1 MISLKITSN
10 YINNILTGVG
20 KATLQDGKIAI
31 TTEPNTEVTLLR
43 GVNKVKLLQANGQ
56 VQTTSGAVILGDVY
70 TIENGEA
77 RMVIKVETEETKHET
92 SLYINEAQTFDAVS
106 TKRKN
111 TLTVGVLILALLIV
125 SVVFGVNQKNKK
137 EFDSKSESKFLKAVE
152 EYEKS
157 ISEET
162 IDKNSSRQF
171 FISSKEIAY
180 KLKEDGY
187 KNSKLDELISN
198 LKNKEAE
205 VLGEI
210 RPEVKELLDL
220 TLQIKDFNG
229 SNLASTN
236 DTIFVFDSE
245 NKNVVS
251 ADIFGKN
258 AKISAGKDEMGE
270 SRQIASYEDRLFSIN
285 NSEIFEIKNNAVK
298 VKEKAEDTN
307 WDNSLF
313 YLYSGNIYLINKNSN
328 QIERYSGPPAGGGG
342 TFGDKT
348 DWLAPGIEA
357 DFSKVIDMVID
368 GSIWLLSS
376 SGKVTKFTNGNPN
389 KISLNGITTEL
400 VNPTAI
406 YTNEDLKYTY
416 ILDNNDGRVIVLE
429 KNGEFKLQYKSDEI
443 KNAKDLVVTEAEK
456 KIILLTGS
464 KLMYI
469 QI

>member
-1 MISLKITSN
+1 MTSLKITSN
-10 YINNILTGVG
+10 YENNTLAGVG
-20 KATLQDGKIAI
+20 KAALQDGKILI
-31 TTEPNTEVTLLR
+31 TAEPNTEVTLLR
-43 GVNKVKLLQANGQ
+43 GVNKVILLQISDKN
-56 VQTTSGAVILGDVY
+56 QTVNGAVVLGDVY
-70 TIENGEA
+70 TLENGEQ
-77 RMVIKVETEETKHET
+77 RLIIKVEAEETKHET
-92 SLYINEAQTFDAVS
+92 SLYINEVQTFDAVS

-187 KNSKLDELISN
+187 KNSKLDELITN

-210 RPEVKELLDL
+210 RPDIKELLDL
-220 TLQIKDFNG
+220 TLQINDFKG
-229 SNLASTN
+229 SSLASTN
-236 DTIFVFDSE
+236 DTIFMFDSE

-258 AKISAGKDEMGE
+258 AKISAGKDELAE
-270 SRQIASYEDRLFSIN
+270 ARQIASYEDRLFSIT
-285 NSEIFEIKNNAVK
+285 NSEIFEIKNNAVR

-328 QIERYSGPPAGGGG
+328 QIERYSGNGG

-389 KISLNGITTEL
+389 QISLNGITTEL

-416 ILDNNDGRVIVLE
+416 ILDNNEGRVIVLE

-443 KNAKDLVVTEAEK
+443 KNAKDLVVTEEEK
-456 KIILLTGS
+456 KIILLTGA

-469 QI
+469 PL

>member
-1 MISLKITSN
+1 MTNLKLSSN
-10 YINNILTGVG
+10 FVNNILPSVG
-20 KATLQDGKIAI
+20 NASLQDGKITI
-31 TTEPNTEVTLLR
+31 TAESGTEATLLR
-43 GVNKVKLLQANGQ
+43 GVNKVCLLKPENLKHTAYGK
-56 VQTTSGAVILGDVY
+56 VELGDVY
-70 TIENGEA
+70 TLENGEQ
-77 RMVIKVETEETKHET
+77 RLIIKVEAVETKHET

-111 TLTVGVLILALLIV
+111 TLTVGVLILTLLII

-137 EFDSKSESKFLKAVE
+137 EFDSKSESKLLKAVE

-157 ISEET
+157 VFEET

-187 KNSKLDELISN
+187 KNSKLDDLIKAIKEN
-198 LKNKEAE
+198 EAE
-205 VLGEI
+205 ILGEI
-210 RPEVKELLDL
+210 RPEIKELLDL

-229 SNLASTN
+229 SSLASTN
-236 DTIFVFDSE
+236 DTIFIFDSE

-258 AKISAGKDEMGE
+258 AKISAGKDELAE
-270 SRQIASYEDRLFSIN
+270 ARQIASYEDRLFSIT
-285 NSEIFEIKNNAVK
+285 NSEIFEIKNNAVR

-328 QIERYSGPPAGGGG
+328 QIERYSGNGG

-357 DFSKVIDMVID
+357 DFSKIIDLAID

-389 KISLNGITTEL
+389 QITLNGITTEL

-416 ILDNNDGRVIVLE
+416 ILDSNEGRVIVLE

-443 KNAKDLVVTEAEK
+443 KNAKDLVVSEEEGK
-456 KIILLTGS
+456 VILLTGP